1 MIPGSL
7 ARRYARALVG
17 LATSPAQRDRFD
29 KDITAF
35 AEIVAARDENGTQ
48 VLAILTNDRFRLE
61 QRQGVVDA
69 ILRKLGAD
77 PMVGKFLA
85 YVLRRGRMV
94 GVAQIARAYRRMADE
109 AAGRVRATIT
119 AARPLA
125 AADQS
130 ALTQALQQA
139 TGKQV
144 LAETQVDPEIIGGVV
159 TQIGSYVIDSSVRAH
174 LARMRASL
182 HHDG

>member
-1 MIPGSL
+1 MTPGPL
-7 ARRYARALVG
+7 ARRYARALLG
-17 LATSPAQRDRFD
+17 LASSPAQRDRFD
-29 KDITAF
+29 KDMAAF
-35 AEIVAARDENGTQ
+35 AEVVAMRDSNGIQ
-48 VLAILTNDRFRLE
+48 VLAVLTNDRFPLS
-61 QRQGVVDA
+61 QRQGVVDG

-77 PMVGKFLA
+77 AMTGKFLA
-85 YVLRRGRMV
+85 YVLKRGRMDGV
-94 GVAQIARAYRRMADE
+94 GQIARAYRRLADE

-119 AARPLA
+119 AARPLNPS
-125 AADQS
+125 DQA

-144 LAETQVDPEIIGGVV
+144 VATTQVDPEIIGGVV

-182 HHDG
+182 RPDG